1 MSGFA
6 KWMASACCWSS
17 SPQPR
22 LVIFI
27 NFVSLSLFPSAG
39 LSRLGL
45 LPRGGPTAKI
55 LIRSL
60 SLPVP
65 TSSTLIRLIQLFFS
79 RWPQR
84 NVYNMG
90 CGFLDS
96 IVSAALNRSRH
107 DVDVSLLCR
116 ARLEDDPLYRKPL
129 FGFSLL
135 FLLLL
140 PPPHSLRH
148 RLFRLER
155 DSVSDVTPT
164 GLPPFSRRGSA
175 STASG
180 DSPERKW
187 CWHAQNQRFF
197 SFSLFLARLSV
208 RRERP
213 FSLLEEVGHRIGDVY
228 RSSLFFSFDVASATF
243 PSSDDD
249 FYWISYTTPPT
260 TSSSVAR
267 ISNRI
272 LPLYAVIQR
281 CPAPVQL
288 CNNPPPPAARY
299 RITPLVKYLLPLI
312 ATLSFPIHCRSITG
326 RWIVGNNL
334 RRVGCCC
341 RSSVNPLEWSG
352 RCWGYVTH
360 NHTRVTS
367 PPPLPTRPLGS
378 VSVRQSNNRKAGPLP
393 HLCWPSGVTSLW
405 QPPTVTYRLELRL
418 LLLSSLLFFD
428 CAVRIKNNNRK
439 YYGKKRVKGGSQ
451 TRPPPY
457 SSARAFDG
465 WPNASQ
471 SH

>member
-27 NFVSLSLFPSAG
+27 NFVSLSLSFCWPIAPWLITSWWSDGQDPHPIAF
-39 LSRLGL
+39 
-45 LPRGGPTAKI
+45 TACANI
-55 LIRSL
+55 IH
-60 SLPVP
+60 
-65 TSSTLIRLIQLFFS
+65 F
-79 RWPQR
+79 
-84 NVYNMG
+84 
-90 CGFLDS
+90 DS
-96 IVSAALNRSRH
+96 INTIVLFAMTPAKCIQYGMWILGFYCFRRAQSIKTRRRRLSFVPRPARRRSALPETA
-107 DVDVSLLCR
+107 
-116 ARLEDDPLYRKPL
+116 
-129 FGFSLL
+129 FWL
-135 FLLLL
+135 FLVVSSSSS
-140 PPPHSLRH
+140 PHSLRH

-164 GLPPFSRRGSA
+164 GRPPFSRRGSA

-228 RSSLFFSFDVASATF
+228 RSSFFFSFDVASATF

-312 ATLSFPIHCRSITG
+312 AT
-326 RWIVGNNL
+326 
-334 RRVGCCC
+334 
-341 RSSVNPLEWSG
+341 
-352 RCWGYVTH
+352 
-360 NHTRVTS
+360 S
-367 PPPLPTRPLGS
+367 PFLYT
-378 VSVRQSNNRKAGPLP
+378 AGPLP
-393 HLCWPSGVTSLW
+393 VA
-405 QPPTVTYRLELRL
+405 ELL
-418 LLLSSLLFFD
+418 G
-428 CAVRIKNNNRK
+428 III
-439 YYGKKRVKGGSQ
+439 
-451 TRPPPY
+451 
-457 SSARAFDG
+457 
-465 WPNASQ
+465 
-471 SH
+471 